1 MVSEKQPRVLVISV
15 GSWSSKVGSTW
26 PSLLKCYDS
35 ENVANIC
42 IRDEYP
48 DSDVASRYFSI
59 SENRV
64 LKSIFNRNI
73 KTGREIELQECPE
86 KNQDL
91 AAHNERYSKMRK
103 NRRYSLLLAR
113 ELAWKL
119 GKWKSAELD
128 SFIDSFNPDVILYSM
143 TVYIHHTRLVEY
155 AIKRTGAKAVAYIWD
170 DTFTY
175 KQSNKIG
182 YKIYRFFQR
191 KSLKR
196 VAKLTNKFFA
206 ISDLTKKEADEF
218 FGIDSIILT
227 KPLYRV
233 PEVDYSNFEM
243 PIKAVYAGNLFIGRD
258 KSLARI
264 IKAAERINNDG
275 IKIKF
280 DIYTSTELSDTI
292 KEQLTCDC
300 CEIHAAVPQEEVFE
314 IQRHSDLMLFVEDID
329 GPDARIARLSF
340 STKITDYLS
349 SGKCIFAV
357 GYKETAPMQ
366 YFINNDV
373 AVIATDDKEIEEKL
387 SMLVNNPDLL
397 VKYAENARDV
407 GIRNHNE
414 EKIIS
419 TFDNCIKSVI

>member
-1 MVSEKQPRVLVISV
+1 MSVKQPRVLVISV
-15 GSWSSKVGSTW
+15 GAWSSKGGSTW

-42 IRDEYP
+42 IRDDYP
-48 DSDVASRYFSI
+48 DSDVASRYFNI

-64 LKSIFNRNI
+64 LKSIFNKDVKTGKEI
-73 KTGREIELQECPE
+73 KTQKSSEID
-86 KNQDL
+86 QDL
-91 AAHNERYSKMRK
+91 KAHNERYSKMRK
-103 NRRYSLLLAR
+103 KRRYSLLLAR

-119 GKWKSAELD
+119 GKWKSPELD
-128 SFIDSFNPDVILYSM
+128 SFIDSFKPDVILYSM

-175 KQSNKIG
+175 KQSDELG
-182 YKIYRFFQR
+182 YKIYRFLQR

-196 VAKLTNKFFA
+196 VAKITNKFFA
-206 ISDLTKKEADEF
+206 ISDMTKKEADEF
-218 FGIDSIILT
+218 FGVDSVVLT
-227 KPLYRV
+227 KPLYRA
-233 PEVDYSNFEM
+233 PEVDYSKFEM

-264 IKAAERINNDG
+264 VKAAERINSDG
-275 IKIKF
+275 IKIRF
-280 DIYTSTELSDTI
+280 DIYTSTELSEAI
-292 KEQLTCDC
+292 KNQLNCDY
-300 CEIHAAVPQEEVFE
+300 CEIHAPVPQQEVFE
-314 IQRHSDLMLFVEDID
+314 IQQKSDLMLFVEDID
-329 GPDARIARLSF
+329 GPDAKVARLSF

-357 GYKETAPMQ
+357 GHKETAPMQ
-366 YFINNDV
+366 YFINNDA
-373 AVIATDDKEIEEKL
+373 AVIAAEDKEIEEKL

-397 VKYAENARDV
+397 VKYAENARDI

-419 TFDNCIKSVI
+419 TFDNGIKSVL